1 MFCPSCGAQIPAG
14 AHFCPQC
21 GANVAGMAPN
31 ASPPVQNAGGNPP
44 PAATP
49 APTAS
54 GAVSAPPKKHRLRRF
69 LMWAAVFIVAV
80 IGLAMWAT
88 GDLVQVADDHLA
100 ALRSGDVDGAYA
112 LTSKAFRSTTPLVTY
127 RQFLAAYPILTTHE
141 NFEHGE
147 RAFENG
153 TGYVKG
159 TLNGGP
165 NGVASV
171 EFQMV
176 KEGDV
181 WRIQGF
187 ELK

>member
-1 MFCPSCGAQIPAG
+1 MFCPSCGAQIPNG

-21 GANVAGMAPN
+21 GANVGDAA
-31 ASPPVQNAGGNPP
+31 ASPPPQ
-44 PAATP
+44 AAQP
-49 APTAS
+49 APGSSVQAQPIPAPVAAS
-54 GAVSAPPKKHRLRRF
+54 EKKKHPVRRF
-69 LMWAAVFIVAV
+69 LMWALVFIVAV

-100 ALRSGDVDGAYA
+100 ALRSGDVDSAYA

-187 ELK
+187 ELN

>member
-100 ALRSGDVDGAYA
+100 ALRQGDVDTAYS
-112 LTSKAFRSTTPLVTY
+112 LTSTRFREETPLAVY
-127 RQFLAAYPILTTHE
+127 KQFVASYPILTGHQT
-141 NFEHGE
+141 FEAGE
-147 RAFENG
+147 REFSGDVG
-153 TGYVKG
+153 TVKG
-159 TLNGGP
+159 TLTGGDH
-165 NGVASV
+165 GVGQV

-176 KEGDV
+176 KEGEV

-187 ELK
+187 ELN

>member
-1 MFCPSCGAQIPAG
+1 MFCPSCGAQIPNG

-21 GANVAGMAPN
+21 GANVGDAT
-31 ASPPVQNAGGNPP
+31 ASPPPQ
-44 PAATP
+44 AAQP
-49 APTAS
+49 APAS
-54 GAVSAPPKKHRLRRF
+54 SAQPQPIPVAVAAPEKKKHPVRRF
-69 LMWAAVFIVAV
+69 LMWALAFIVAV

-112 LTSKAFRSTTPLVTY
+112 LTSKAFRSTTPLATY
-127 RQFLAAYPILTTHE
+127 RQFLVAYPILTTHE